1 MRPQPDRDPIVD
13 NPCALPPDGECRIAD
28 FGCCDDG
35 QVFEAGS
42 AQHWPPS
49 RPPHDHRVLL
59 AAAIEECAR
68 LRTTQDRLMAQ
79 LWRDG
84 AVSDM
89 AYGAYVGHGDQVD
102 ADIVVLRICY
112 GHAAC
117 G

>member
-1 MRPQPDRDPIVD
+1 
-13 NPCALPPDGECRIAD
+13 
-28 FGCCDDG
+28 
-35 QVFEAGS
+35 
-42 AQHWPPS
+42 
-49 RPPHDHRVLL
+49 
-59 AAAIEECAR
+59 
-68 LRTTQDRLMAQ
+68 MAQ